1 MKPIIVTAATHL
13 ELSLLINTLEAGDRL
28 FIGHREIFEGT
39 IGGRRTILA
48 ITGIGKVNAAS
59 TVTALLEHFAPELLI
74 NIGCAGAYT
83 ESGLKVGELAL
94 ATAEL
99 FGDEGV
105 VTPDGW
111 HSLELIGIP
120 VVSRNGEE
128 YYNRFPLARW
138 AEDKAAHVA
147 ETNGLTLHPGVFVT
161 VSCVSGSAE
170 RGAELFLRFGG
181 ICENMEGAAV
191 AQVASLYGVDCMELR
206 GVSNLVENRDLS
218 RWDIPL
224 AAEQAQKFTIRF
236 ISALYRTE

>member
-1 MKPIIVTAATHL
+1 VTAATHL
-13 ELSLLINTLEAGDRL
+13 ELSLLINTLEAADRI
-28 FIGHREIFEGT
+28 FIGRREVFEGM
-39 IGGRRTILA
+39 IAGRRTLLA
-48 ITGIGKVNAAS
+48 MTGVGKVNAAS
-59 TVTALLEHFAPELLI
+59 TVTALLEHFVPELLI

-111 HSLELIGIP
+111 HSMELIGIP

-128 YYNRFPLARW
+128 YYNRFPLTRW

-147 ETNGLTLHPGVFVT
+147 ATNGLTLHHGGFVT
-161 VSCVSGSAE
+161 VSSVSGSAE
-170 RGAELFLRFGG
+170 RGAEMFLRFGG

-191 AQVASLYGVDCMELR
+191 AQVALLYGVDCLEIR
-206 GVSNLVENRDLS
+206 GVSNLVEDRDLT

-224 AAEQAQKFTIRF
+224 AAEQAQKFTLRF
-236 ISALYRTE
+236 IGALCRTE